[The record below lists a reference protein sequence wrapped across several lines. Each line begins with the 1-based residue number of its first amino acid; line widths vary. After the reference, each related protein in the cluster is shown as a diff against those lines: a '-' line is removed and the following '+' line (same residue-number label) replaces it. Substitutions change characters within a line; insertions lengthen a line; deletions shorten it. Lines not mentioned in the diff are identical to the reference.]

1 MQINEGRAQ
10 LFYLVYLQ
18 GSILTSLLTESL
30 EANGYPIMGCDMV
43 SSGERLINWQVLQ
56 FLGHWAL

>member
-18 GSILTSLLTESL
+18 GSILTLLLTESL
-30 EANGYPIMGCDMV
+30 EANDYPWCDIV
-43 SSGERLINWQVLQ
+43 SNGEWLINWQVLQ